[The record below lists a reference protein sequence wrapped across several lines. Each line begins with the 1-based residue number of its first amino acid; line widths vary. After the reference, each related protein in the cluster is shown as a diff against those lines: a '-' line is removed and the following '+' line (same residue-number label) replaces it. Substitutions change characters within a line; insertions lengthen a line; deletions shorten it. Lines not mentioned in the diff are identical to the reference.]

1 VIFTRALVFFRIIYN
16 SYNGKEVFIMLYK
29 IISVALAVSLA
40 IFDIE
45 LLVDGIKMYFNSNT
59 NDEEES

>member
-1 VIFTRALVFFRIIYN
+1 
-16 SYNGKEVFIMLYK
+16 MLYK

-59 NDEEES
+59 NDDEEES